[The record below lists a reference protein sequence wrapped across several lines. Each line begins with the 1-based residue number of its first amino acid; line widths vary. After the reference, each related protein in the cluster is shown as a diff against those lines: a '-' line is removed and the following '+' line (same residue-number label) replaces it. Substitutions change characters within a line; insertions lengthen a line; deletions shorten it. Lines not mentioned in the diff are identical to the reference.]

1 MAAARD
7 RLNVE
12 SSLPSSGAILLVE
25 DSPSQAAV
33 YSAYLGD
40 APHDLLVVSS
50 GEEALMSV
58 SEGRIP
64 DLILLDLGLPG
75 MNGMDL
81 LRRFQEDR
89 LEIPIIIITDNESA
103 HVAAEAMRLGAVDY
117 LAKPFGRSRLQITV
131 QNALERHR
139 LQALVRSY
147 RRSLDTGQF
156 HGMVGQSPGM
166 QGIFETIRSVGPTDA
181 AVFITGESG
190 TGKELCARAV
200 HAESPRREKPFVPLN
215 CAAIPKH
222 LMESEIFGHEKGAFT
237 GATRSRNGAATLA
250 DGGSLFLDEICD
262 MDLELQ
268 AKLLRFIQAGTFQP
282 VGGEPRHANI
292 RFIAATNKDPEHEIA
307 AGRFREDL
315 YYRLHVVPLQLPP
328 LRLRHDDALSIAR
341 QILEQTS
348 VEYNKRFRSFNERA
362 EALFSTY
369 AWPGNVRE
377 LENVIRNIVALNS
390 GEVVTADMLPAK
402 MGQRAADDP
411 GDHNSCFNRERVG
424 LQQRDIE
431 PLAVVERKHIEKAI
445 AACKGSIA
453 RAAGLLGVNPS
464 TLYRKR
470 SAWGSQG

>member
-1 MAAARD
+1 
-7 RLNVE
+7 
-12 SSLPSSGAILLVE
+12 
-25 DSPSQAAV
+25 
-33 YSAYLGD
+33 
-40 APHDLLVVSS
+40 
-50 GEEALMSV
+50 
-58 SEGRIP
+58 
-64 DLILLDLGLPG
+64 
-75 MNGMDL
+75 
-81 LRRFQEDR
+81 
-89 LEIPIIIITDNESA
+89 
-103 HVAAEAMRLGAVDY
+103 
-117 LAKPFGRSRLQITV
+117 
-131 QNALERHR
+131 
-139 LQALVRSY
+139 
-147 RRSLDTGQF
+147 
-156 HGMVGQSPGM
+156 
-166 QGIFETIRSVGPTDA
+166 
-181 AVFITGESG
+181 
-190 TGKELCARAV
+190 
-200 HAESPRREKPFVPLN
+200 
-215 CAAIPKH
+215 
-222 LMESEIFGHEKGAFT
+222 
-237 GATRSRNGAATLA
+237 
-250 DGGSLFLDEICD
+250 